1 VILADTSIWIEHLR
15 RGEPR
20 LAAALDAG
28 QVLAH
33 PLVIGELAMGN
44 LAQRALVLGA
54 LAALP
59 QAVVAQHDE
68 VMAFIE
74 HEALHG
80 LGVGFV
86 DAHLLASTRL
96 TPDARLYTRDRR
108 LEAAAQALDLAA
120 G

>member
-1 VILADTSIWIEHLR
+1 MILADTSVWIEHLR

-20 LAAALDAG
+20 LAAALGAG
-28 QVLAH
+28 EVLAH

-59 QAVVAQHDE
+59 QAVVARHDE

-74 HEALHG
+74 QEVLHG
-80 LGVGFV
+80 RGVGFV
-86 DAHLLASTRL
+86 DAHLLASARL
-96 TPDARLYTRDRR
+96 TPDARLWTRDRR
-108 LEAAAQALDLAA
+108 LAEITERFGLSA
-120 G
+120 